1 MFEAQ
6 DQQDAQQAPVITLPD
21 DIDTKEI
28 KLCRIDDPSCE
39 ACQ

>member
-1 MFEAQ
+1 MELELETAARETPSPVSEASM
-6 DQQDAQQAPVITLPD
+6 DEQA
-21 DIDTKEI
+21 EI